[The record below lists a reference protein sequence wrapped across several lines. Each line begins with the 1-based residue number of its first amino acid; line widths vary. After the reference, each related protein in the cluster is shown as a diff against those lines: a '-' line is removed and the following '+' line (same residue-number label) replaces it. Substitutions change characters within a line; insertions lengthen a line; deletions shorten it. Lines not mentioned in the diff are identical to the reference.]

1 MGESTISLTGQ
12 SLGNNLSV
20 ALKKISSALHLKR
33 EFKKI
38 VCSHSI
44 DFVSFRNCPWM
55 LFIMPIFP
63 KYKTLMYQSVP
74 SLSIPPGQ
82 YPRPIFLM
90 GEFLTPR
97 ARKEFKTPPPGP
109 IKRLK
114 PHPWGIFLNYYLARR
129 SLSEIINS
137 TLVYSFI
144 DGLQIGGTLF
154 RTCIRLKS
162 KQRESG
168 ASQSPCFSQIRSEMR
183 LCLFLQKEMR

>member
-1 MGESTISLTGQ
+1 MLFLETPGIVPDLSIQNKNIHPYNTRSKNDLRLSFKQIQNLMGESTISLTGQ
-12 SLGNNLSV
+12 SLSNNLSV

-97 ARKEFKTPPPGP
+97 ARKEFKTPPPG
-109 IKRLK
+109 L
-114 PHPWGIFLNYYLARR
+114 
-129 SLSEIINS
+129 
-137 TLVYSFI
+137 
-144 DGLQIGGTLF
+144 
-154 RTCIRLKS
+154 
-162 KQRESG
+162 
-168 ASQSPCFSQIRSEMR
+168 
-183 LCLFLQKEMR
+183 